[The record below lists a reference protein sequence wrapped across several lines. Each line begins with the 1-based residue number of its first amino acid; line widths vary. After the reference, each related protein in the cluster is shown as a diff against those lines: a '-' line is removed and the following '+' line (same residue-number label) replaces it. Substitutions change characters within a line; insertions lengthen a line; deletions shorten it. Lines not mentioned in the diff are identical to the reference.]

1 MHTNSNQRPP
11 KVVNLGNGRFHYNFN
26 ITEGTRTV
34 IGPDG
39 EEISRPDFNCETV
52 EIAGTPDYKKAVE
65 ARIRAKYSESEEFD
79 LINSYNA
86 AALGIDPDVD
96 GEAVGKYTAYLRDL
110 AEIKAEVAQD
120 FEK

>member
-1 MHTNSNQRPP
+1 MRTNSNERPP
-11 KVVNLGNGRFHYNFN
+11 KVINLGNGRFHYNFN
-26 ITEGTRTV
+26 ITEGTRTE

>member
-26 ITEGTRTV
+26 ITEGTRTE